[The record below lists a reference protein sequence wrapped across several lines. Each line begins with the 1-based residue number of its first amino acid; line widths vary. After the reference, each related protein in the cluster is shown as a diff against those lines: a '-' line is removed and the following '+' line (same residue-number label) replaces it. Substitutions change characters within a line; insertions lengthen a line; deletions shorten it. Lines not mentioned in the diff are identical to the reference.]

1 MSAILNL
8 KTLKVL
14 DPPGDPG
21 SHIELQLEIISGPN
35 IRFFPPERGKGHST
49 DKKAGAKWHVN
60 ESIQINEDAKVILW
74 ETDSGA
80 DDNYGS
86 RTVSAKA
93 KVCDDPINCIL
104 SYGKQ
109 NDCSF
114 ILSYSVSDG

>member
-21 SHIELQLEIISGPN
+21 SHIELQLEIILGPN
-35 IRFFPPERGKGHST
+35 VRYIPSERGKGHSI
-49 DKKAGAKWHVN
+49 DKKAGTIWHIN
-60 ESIQINEDAKVILW
+60 ESIQINGNATIILW
-74 ETDSGA
+74 ETDTGS

-86 RTVSAKA
+86 RTVSTKPTN
-93 KVCDDPINCIL
+93 CDDPINCIL
-104 SYGKQ
+104 SYGRQ